1 MELQELERAWG
12 GMERRLA
19 AQDRE
24 LAALRRG
31 AGLSKARARLR
42 WVSIGQALQLAVGLG
57 FVLWAGSYWWERRDT
72 PQLLAYGLAI
82 HAYGIAL
89 LALAAVQLARLARI
103 DYDAPVLA
111 VQEQL
116 HALGCIRVRHERAL
130 LMAGCVMWVP
140 FLLVVLHALGLDV
153 WRHSPA
159 NVWANLGFGVVLAL
173 AAGWATRRWAARF
186 ERGAIGDALREA
198 EADLGGIDGRGDDA

>member
-12 GMERRLA
+12 GIEQRLA

-24 LAALRRG
+24 LATLRRG

-42 WVSIGQALQLAVGLG
+42 WVSLGQALQLAVGLG

-89 LALAAVQLARLARI
+89 LALAVVQLVRLARI

-111 VQEQL
+111 VQSQL
-116 HALGCIRVRHERAL
+116 QDLGRIRIRHERAL
-130 LMAGCVMWVP
+130 LMAGCVMWMP
-140 FLLVVLHALGLDV
+140 FLMVVLHGFGLDV

-159 NVWANLGFGVVLAL
+159 NVWANLGVGLVL
-173 AAGWATRRWAARF
+173 AAGAWWATRRWSARF
-186 ERGAIGDALREA
+186 ERSAIGDALHEAQAEIGAIEERRE
-198 EADLGGIDGRGDDA
+198 DG

>member
-12 GMERRLA
+12 GIEQRLA

-31 AGLSKARARLR
+31 AGLSGARARLR
-42 WVSIGQALQLAVGLG
+42 WVTIGQALQLAVGLG

-72 PQLLAYGLAI
+72 PHLLAYGLAI
-82 HAYGIAL
+82 HAYGVAL
-89 LALAAVQLARLARI
+89 LGLAAAQLARLARI
-103 DYDAPVLA
+103 DYDAPVLS
-111 VQEQL
+111 VQSRLQS
-116 HALGCIRVRHERAL
+116 LGRVRIRHERAL

-140 FLLVVLHALGLDV
+140 FLLVVLHGLGLDV

-159 NVWANLGFGVVLAL
+159 NVWANLAFGVVLAL
-173 AAGWATRRWAARF
+173 VAGWATRRWAARF

-198 EADLGGIDGRGDDA
+198 EAELGGIDGRRNDA